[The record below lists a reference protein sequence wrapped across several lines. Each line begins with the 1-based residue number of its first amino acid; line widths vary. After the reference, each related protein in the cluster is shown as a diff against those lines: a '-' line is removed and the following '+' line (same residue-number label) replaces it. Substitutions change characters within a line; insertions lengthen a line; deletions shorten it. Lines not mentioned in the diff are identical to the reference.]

1 MYPFY
6 HIINEI
12 TKETPKRFRDDRE
25 AILSG
30 ERVSKISGLWG
41 SSKALFLTEL
51 FDRTEHSVFV
61 VTADSE
67 SSETLITDLRFFSQ
81 FFPSKPEVFSFPY
94 WEILPYDTIQPHT
107 DITHLRMSG
116 YLALL
121 SGRRGIFVCPSYS
134 MIQQVITPG
143 KLQGLI
149 KRIEPGM
156 ELEKEAL
163 AAHLVDAGYEPSDL
177 VVKRGL
183 FSIRGGIVDLFSPS
197 AESPVRLEFFG
208 DTIESLRSFDPETQ
222 RSVTKMDTAVI
233 LPAKELPHLE
243 IHHKDYP
250 SISEKNSG
258 GAGSG
263 SLFEY
268 LSADDFVVFD
278 EAEEIKH
285 NAAEYWTQIV
295 EIYKDALLQG
305 RKVQEPEK
313 LYFPWDEISD
323 IRSLF
328 KNNID
333 IQSLPVEGTISVFIN
348 SISSLNAG
356 SLSSGADS
364 RSSRTFFGISTSDT
378 QKQVQGSRLK
388 GSSLKETAE
397 ALNLYRKEN
406 LLILVSPTDGQAER
420 FRDVLMEYDIPAAIM
435 AAGPNG
441 RLQFP
446 AQEKDGRGGLKQS
459 FPIHILS
466 GHLSSGFIYP
476 DADLIFITE
485 EEVFGKRSRR
495 RSPPKQKARPFQTS
509 FQDLHKGDY
518 VVHLQHGI
526 GQYDGLVRKTLS
538 GGEGD
543 FLCIRYSG
551 NDFVYVPVSK
561 MDLVQKYAG
570 AEGHAPH
577 IDKLQ
582 GSQWEKTKRRVEK
595 AIEEIAEDLVELYAT
610 RMVVERSPYL
620 PENHLMKEFES
631 SFEFDETPDQLN
643 AIEDVMRDLGT
654 QKPMD
659 RLICGDVGYGKTEVA
674 LRAACKVV
682 IEGKQAA
689 ILVPTTLLA
698 QQHYQTFARRFA
710 SFPVR
715 VEMLSRFRT
724 LKEQK
729 EIIRGLAEGTID
741 IVIGTHGLL
750 QKSIS
755 FRNAGIFIVD
765 EEQRFGVSQ
774 KERLKQIRKS
784 VDVLSLS
791 ATPIPR
797 TLQMALL
804 GIRDLSVIE
813 TPPEDRLAIHSVI
826 IPFDKKIIRRAIL
839 REFDRGGSVY
849 FVHNRVEN
857 IAGMAGLLQE
867 LVPEAR
873 IGVAHGQMRERLLEG
888 VMSKFINGDYNLL
901 VCTAIVE
908 SGLDIPEA
916 NTIIINRSDM
926 FGLADL
932 YQLRGRV
939 GRSGHQAYAYLIVP
953 GEDALTADSR
963 KRIKA
968 IQELTGLGAGFRL
981 ANKDLEIRGAGN
993 LLGRRQSGH
1002 IASVGFELYTQMLDR
1017 AVKQFR
1023 GEKVED
1029 DFIPTINLRI
1039 ASFIPEEYISD
1050 PSQRL
1055 SVYKRLASIRE
1066 DAQIVS
1072 IREELLDRYGPVP
1085 VQVENLLKVIE
1096 IKLIACMARV
1106 SKIEDGDGGIVIT
1119 VDPQVTVNN
1128 RDILQKLL
1136 KVYARKIQFISEYK
1150 FLLSLKDKEPYS
1162 LFSEIIYCLKVIG
1175 GYV

>member
-1 MYPFY
+1 MSDLFSK
-6 HIINEI
+6 ILNNI
-12 TKETPKRFRDDRE
+12 TKGVLRQVQNEGE
-25 AILSG
+25 AVSPG
-30 ERVSKISGLWG
+30 EQVSKISGLWG

-51 FDRTEHSVFV
+51 FDRTTHSIFV
-61 VTADSE
+61 VTPDG
-67 SSETLITDLRFFSQ
+67 ETAEALLTDLRLFSRFFLS
-81 FFPSKPEVFSFPY
+81 PPDLFSFPY
-94 WEILPYDTIQPHT
+94 WEILPYDTILPHT
-107 DITHLRMSG
+107 DITHIRMSG

-121 SGRRGIFVCPSYS
+121 SGRRGIFVSPAYS

-143 KLQGLI
+143 TLQGLI
-149 KRIEPGM
+149 KKIEPGM
-156 ELEKEAL
+156 EMDKEAL
-163 AAHLVDAGYEPSDL
+163 AAHLVDIGYEPSDL
-177 VVKRGL
+177 VVHRGL
-183 FSIRGGIVDLFSPS
+183 FSLRGGIVDIFSPG
-197 AESPVRLEFFG
+197 EEYPVRVEFFG
-208 DTIESLRSFDPETQ
+208 DSIESLRSFDPETQ
-222 RSVTKMDTAVI
+222 RSVSQMESAVI
-233 LPAKELPHLE
+233 MPAKELPHLE
-243 IHHKDYP
+243 NHRKQQA
-250 SISEKNSG
+250 SG
-258 GAGSG
+258 G

-268 LSADDFVVFD
+268 LSDEDTLIFD
-278 EAEEIKH
+278 EAAEIKQ
-285 NAAEYWTQIV
+285 NSSEYWSQIL

-305 RKVQEPEK
+305 RRVAEPEK
-313 LYFPWDEISD
+313 LYFPWDEIVD

-328 KNNID
+328 KNKID
-333 IQSLPVEGTISVFIN
+333 IESIPIEGTASVSIN
-348 SISSLNAG
+348 STSLLLTETRSNPPVPPFSKGGNISPPLKMG
-356 SLSSGADS
+356 
-364 RSSRTFFGISTSDT
+364 DT
-378 QKQVQGSRLK
+378 GGFSF
-388 GSSLKETAE
+388 SLKDIAE
-397 ALNLYRKEN
+397 RLDILRKEN
-406 LLILVSPTDGQAER
+406 LLVLVSPTDGQAER
-420 FRDVLMEYDIPAAIM
+420 FRDLFIEYDVPATITDTANLSQLLRKG
-435 AAGPNG
+435 A
-441 RLQFP
+441 
-446 AQEKDGRGGLKQS
+446 EKVPSPSRGGSGSGWGSL
-459 FPIHILS
+459 PVHIIT
-466 GHLSSGFIYP
+466 GHLSSGFFYP
-476 DADLIFITE
+476 DAYLIFITE
-485 EEVFGKRSRR
+485 EEIFGKRGRR
-495 RSPPKQKARPFQTS
+495 RPPPKQKSRPFQTS
-509 FQDLHKGDY
+509 FQDLNKGDY

-526 GQYDGLVRKTLS
+526 GQYDGLVRKILS

-551 NDFVYVPVSK
+551 NDYVYVPVNK

-582 GSQWEKTKRRVEK
+582 GSQWEKTRRRVEK
-595 AIEEIAEDLVELYAT
+595 AIEEIAEDLVELYAA

-620 PENHLMKEFES
+620 PEVHLMTEFES
-631 SFEFDETPDQLN
+631 SFEFEETPDQLT

-674 LRAACKVV
+674 LRAVCKVV

-715 VEMLSRFRT
+715 VEMLSRFKT

-741 IVIGTHGLL
+741 IIIGTHGLL
-750 QKSIS
+750 QKNIS

-826 IPFDKKIIRRAIL
+826 IPFDKRIIRSAIL

-849 FVHNRVEN
+849 FVHNRIEN
-857 IAGMAGLLQE
+857 IAGIANLLQE

-873 IGVAHGQMRERLLEG
+873 IGVAHGQMREKLLED
-888 VMSKFINGDYNLL
+888 VMIKFINGDYNLL

-908 SGLDIPEA
+908 SGLDIPDA
-916 NTIIINRSDM
+916 NTIIINRADM

-953 GEDALTADSR
+953 ADEALTSDSK

-981 ANKDLEIRGAGN
+981 ANKDLEIRGGGN
-993 LLGRRQSGH
+993 LLGRKQSGH
-1002 IASVGFELYTQMLDR
+1002 ISSVGFELYTQMLDR
-1017 AVKQFR
+1017 AVKHLR
-1023 GEKVED
+1023 GEKVEE

-1050 PSQRL
+1050 SSQRL
-1055 SVYKRLASIRE
+1055 SLYKRLSSIRE
-1066 DAQIVS
+1066 KEQIFS
-1072 IREELLDRYGPVP
+1072 IQEEMLDRYGPVP
-1085 VQVENLLKVIE
+1085 VQVENLLKIIE
-1096 IKLIACMARV
+1096 IKLSACMTRV
-1106 SKIEDGDGGIVIT
+1106 SKIEEGENGIVFT
-1119 VDPQVTVNN
+1119 VDPEVTKNN
-1128 RDILQKLL
+1128 KDILQKLL
-1136 KVYARKIQFISEYK
+1136 KIYANKIQFLSEYK
-1150 FLLSLKDKEPYS
+1150 FQMLLKNKETVS
-1162 LFSEIIYCLKVIG
+1162 MFSEIINCLKVVG

>member
-1 MYPFY
+1 
-6 HIINEI
+6 
-12 TKETPKRFRDDRE
+12 
-25 AILSG
+25 
-30 ERVSKISGLWG
+30 
-41 SSKALFLTEL
+41 
-51 FDRTEHSVFV
+51 
-61 VTADSE
+61 
-67 SSETLITDLRFFSQ
+67 
-81 FFPSKPEVFSFPY
+81 
-94 WEILPYDTIQPHT
+94 
-107 DITHLRMSG
+107 
-116 YLALL
+116 
-121 SGRRGIFVCPSYS
+121 
-134 MIQQVITPG
+134 MIQQVIKPG
-143 KLQGLI
+143 ALQGMI
-149 KRIEPGM
+149 KKIVPGM
-156 ELEKEAL
+156 EMDKEAL
-163 AAHLVDAGYEPSDL
+163 AAHLVDIGYEPSDL
-177 VVKRGL
+177 VTKRGL
-183 FSIRGGIVDLFSPS
+183 FSLRGGIVDIFSP
-197 AESPVRLEFFG
+197 AEEGPVRVEFFG
-208 DTIESLRSFDPETQ
+208 DMIESLRSFDPETQ
-222 RSVTKMDTAVI
+222 RSVRQMDSAVI
-233 LPAKELPHLE
+233 MPARELPDIENL
-243 IHHKDYP
+243 
-250 SISEKNSG
+250 
-258 GAGSG
+258 G

-268 LSADDFVVFD
+268 LSDDDHVVFD
-278 EAEEIKH
+278 EAVEIKN
-285 NAAEYWTQIV
+285 NADAYWSQIL
-295 EIYKDALLQG
+295 EIYRDALLQG
-305 RKVQEPEK
+305 RKVQEPDK
-313 LYFPWDEISD
+313 LYFPWKEIED
-323 IRSLF
+323 FRSLF
-328 KNNID
+328 KRQMD
-333 IQSLPVEGTISVFIN
+333 IESLPMEGASSVIIN
-348 SISSLNAG
+348 TISSLSCHPELVSG
-356 SLSSGADS
+356 SPDAASIVSPLKNMAE
-364 RSSRTFFGISTSDT
+364 
-378 QKQVQGSRLK
+378 RLDIF
-388 GSSLKETAE
+388 
-397 ALNLYRKEN
+397 RKEN
-406 LLILVSPTDGQAER
+406 LVIVVSPTDGQAER
-420 FRDVLMEYDIPAAIM
+420 FREVFMEYDVPAIVV
-435 AAGPNG
+435 AA
-441 RLQFP
+441 
-446 AQEKDGRGGLKQS
+446 KDGENPPLSPFFNLKRMDLKQS
-459 FPIHILS
+459 LPVHIIS
-466 GHLSSGFIYP
+466 GHLSSGFLYP
-476 DADLIFITE
+476 EASLLFITE
-485 EEVFGKRSRR
+485 EEIFGKRSRR
-495 RSPPKQKARPFQTS
+495 RTPPKQKARPFQTS
-509 FQDLHKGDY
+509 FQDLREGDY

-551 NDFVYVPVSK
+551 SDYVYVPVSK
-561 MDLVQKYAG
+561 MELVQKYAG

-582 GSQWEKTKRRVEK
+582 GSQWEKTKKRVEK
-595 AIEEIAEDLVELYAT
+595 AIEEIAEDLVELYAA

-620 PENHLMKEFES
+620 PDNHLMNEFES
-631 SFEFDETPDQLN
+631 SFEFDETPDQLT

-698 QQHYQTFARRFA
+698 QQHFQTFARRFA

-715 VEMLSRFRT
+715 VEVLSRFKT
-724 LKEQK
+724 VKEQK

-741 IVIGTHGLL
+741 IIIGTHGLL
-750 QKSIS
+750 QKNIS
-755 FRNAGIFIVD
+755 YRNPGIFIVD

-774 KERLKQIRKS
+774 KERLKEIRKS

-826 IPFDKKIIRRAIL
+826 IPFDKKIIRSAIL

-857 IAGMAGLLQE
+857 IAGMANLLQE

-873 IGVAHGQMRERLLEG
+873 IGVAHGQMRERLLED
-888 VMSKFINGDYNLL
+888 VMIKFINGDYNLL

-916 NTIIINRSDM
+916 NTIIINRADM

-953 GEDALTADSR
+953 ADETLTADAK

-1017 AVKQFR
+1017 AVKEFR
-1023 GEKVED
+1023 GEKVEE
-1029 DFIPTINLRI
+1029 DFVPTINLRI

-1050 PSQRL
+1050 SCQRL
-1055 SVYKRLASIRE
+1055 SVYKRLSSIKE
-1066 DAQIVS
+1066 NAQIVS
-1072 IREELLDRYGPVP
+1072 IKEELVDRYGPVP

-1096 IKLIACMARV
+1096 IKLLACMTRV
-1106 SKIEDGDGGIVIT
+1106 SKIEDGEAGIVFT
-1119 VDPQVTVNN
+1119 VDPQVTMKN

-1136 KVYARKIQFISEYK
+1136 KIYAKKIQFISEYK
-1150 FLLSLKDKEPYS
+1150 FLLSLKDKEPAR
-1162 LFSEIIYCLKVIG
+1162 LFSEIINCLKVVG

>member
-1 MYPFY
+1 M
-6 HIINEI
+6 NKI
-12 TKETPKRFRDDRE
+12 TK
-25 AILSG
+25 
-30 ERVSKISGLWG
+30 VSGLWG
-41 SSKALFLTEL
+41 SSKALFLAEL
-51 FDRTEHSVFV
+51 FDRTAHSIFV
-61 VTADSE
+61 VTPDSE
-67 SSETLITDLRFFSQ
+67 TSETLLTDLRFFSRL
-81 FFPSKPEVFSFPY
+81 FPSQPSVFSFPY
-94 WEILPYDTIQPHT
+94 WEILPYDTILPHA
-107 DITHLRMSG
+107 DITHIRMSG

-121 SGRRGIFVCPSYS
+121 SGRRGIFVSPAHS
-134 MIQQVITPG
+134 MIQQVIKPG
-143 KLQGLI
+143 ALQGMI
-149 KRIEPGM
+149 KKIGPGM
-156 ELEKEAL
+156 EMDKEAL
-163 AAHLVDAGYEPSDL
+163 AAHLVDIGYEPSDL
-177 VVKRGL
+177 ATKRGL
-183 FSIRGGIVDLFSPS
+183 FSLRGGIVDIFSP
-197 AESPVRLEFFG
+197 AEEGPVRVEFFG

-222 RSVTKMDTAVI
+222 RSVRQMDSAVI
-233 LPAKELPHLE
+233 MPARELPDIENL
-243 IHHKDYP
+243 
-250 SISEKNSG
+250 
-258 GAGSG
+258 G

-268 LSADDFVVFD
+268 LSDDDHVVFD
-278 EAEEIKH
+278 EAVEIKI
-285 NAAEYWTQIV
+285 NADAYWSQIL
-295 EIYKDALLQG
+295 EIYRDALLQG
-305 RKVQEPEK
+305 RKVQEPDK
-313 LYFPWDEISD
+313 LYFPWNEIED
-323 IRSLF
+323 FRSLF
-328 KNNID
+328 KRQMD
-333 IQSLPVEGTISVFIN
+333 IESLPMEGASSVSIN
-348 SISSLNAG
+348 STSSL
-356 SLSSGADS
+356 LADA
-364 RSSRTFFGISTSDT
+364 RSNPP
-378 QKQVQGSRLK
+378 
-388 GSSLKETAE
+388 SLKDIAE
-397 ALNLYRKEN
+397 RLDVYRKEN
-406 LLILVSPTDGQAER
+406 LIVVVSPTDGQAER
-420 FRDVLMEYDIPAAIM
+420 FREVLMEYDVPAIVV
-435 AAGPNG
+435 
-441 RLQFP
+441 P
-446 AQEKDGRGGLKQS
+446 AKDGENPPLSPFFKGGITFFPPLEKGGRGDLKQS
-459 FPIHILS
+459 LPVHIIS
-466 GHLSSGFIYP
+466 GHLSSGFLYP
-476 DADLIFITE
+476 EASLLFITE
-485 EEVFGKRSRR
+485 EEIFGKRSRR
-495 RSPPKQKARPFQTS
+495 RTPPKQKARPFQTS
-509 FQDLHKGDY
+509 FQDLREGDY

-551 NDFVYVPVSK
+551 SDYVYVPVSK
-561 MDLVQKYAG
+561 MELVQKYAG
-570 AEGHAPH
+570 AEGHTPH

-582 GSQWEKTKRRVEK
+582 GSQWEKTKNRVEK
-595 AIEEIAEDLVELYAT
+595 AIEEIAEDLVELYAA

-620 PENHLMKEFES
+620 PDNHLMNEFES
-631 SFEFDETPDQLN
+631 SFEFDETPDQLT

-715 VEMLSRFRT
+715 VEVLSRFKT
-724 LKEQK
+724 VKEQK

-741 IVIGTHGLL
+741 IIIGTHGLL
-750 QKSIS
+750 QKNIS
-755 FRNAGIFIVD
+755 FRNPGIFIVD

-774 KERLKQIRKS
+774 KERLKEIRKS

-826 IPFDKKIIRRAIL
+826 IPFDKKIIRSAIL

-857 IAGMAGLLQE
+857 IAGIANLLQE

-873 IGVAHGQMRERLLEG
+873 IGVAHGQMRERLLED
-888 VMSKFINGDYNLL
+888 VMINFINGDYNLL

-916 NTIIINRSDM
+916 NTIIINRADM

-953 GEDALTADSR
+953 ADETLTADAK

-968 IQELTGLGAGFRL
+968 IQELTGLGAGFCL

-1017 AVKQFR
+1017 AVKEFR
-1023 GEKVED
+1023 GEKVEE
-1029 DFIPTINLRI
+1029 DFVPTINLRI

-1050 PSQRL
+1050 SCQRL
-1055 SVYKRLASIRE
+1055 SVYKRLSSIRE
-1066 DAQIVS
+1066 NAQIVS
-1072 IREELLDRYGPVP
+1072 IKEELVDRYGPVP

-1096 IKLIACMARV
+1096 IKLLACMTRV
-1106 SKIEDGDGGIVIT
+1106 SKIEDGEAGIVFT
-1119 VDPQVTVNN
+1119 VDPQVTMKN

-1136 KVYARKIQFISEYK
+1136 KIYAKKIQFISEYK
-1150 FLLSLKDKEPYS
+1150 FLLSLKDKEPAR
-1162 LFSEIIYCLKVIG
+1162 LFSEIINCLKVVG